1 MDFGLGG
8 VSFLYFQAFSLS
20 LSFPSFGFGWDFGVS
35 LFSFLGLIL
44 ESGRSLF
51 RAPLLLLPK
60 YGAVFGFYISHNKTC
75 STFFAF
81 VSGFGMK
88 GKTFEEKK

>member
-1 MDFGLGG
+1 MDLEGFRFYI
-8 VSFLYFQAFSLS
+8 SRPSLS